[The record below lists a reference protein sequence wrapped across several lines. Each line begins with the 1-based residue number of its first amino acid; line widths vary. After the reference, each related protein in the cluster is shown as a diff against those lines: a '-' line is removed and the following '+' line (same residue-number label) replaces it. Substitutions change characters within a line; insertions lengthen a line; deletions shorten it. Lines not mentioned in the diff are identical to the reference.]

1 MTDADTAGGAGW
13 RHREVVRPEWVD
25 YNGHMNVAFYVL
37 VFDHATD
44 AALDRLM
51 LGEDYRLQTGCSVFV
66 GEMHVTYR
74 QEVMEGDELTVATR
88 LLASDERRLVLFHEM
103 SYSRLA
109 KPVADNEVLCVHV
122 DLGTRR
128 AAPWPAAGTETL
140 ARALASHARL
150 PPPKQAGRSIRLV
163 AQSSPRGHHP

>member
-1 MTDADTAGGAGW
+1 MTGADTAATAAGAAW
-13 RHREVVRPEWVD
+13 RHGEVVRPEWVD

-51 LGEDYRLQTGCSVFV
+51 LGEEEYRRQSGCSVFV

-74 QEVMEGDELTVATR
+74 REVLEGDELTVATR
-88 LLASDERRLVLFHEM
+88 LLAGDDRCLVLFHEM
-103 SYSRLA
+103 SCPRFA
-109 KPVADNEVLCVHV
+109 TPVAGNEVLCVHV

-128 AAPWPAAGTETL
+128 SAPWPASATETL
-140 ARALASHARL
+140 ARALASQARAS
-150 PPPKQAGRSIRLV
+150 PPKQAGRSIRLL
-163 AQSSPRGHHP
+163 SRS